1 MNPTA
6 EQLQIA
12 LGVCQQQR
20 NEAQDKVIDAC
31 VQLAQANARI
41 AKLEAEVKALT
52 PAESIPPTQP

>member
-1 MNPTA
+1 MTPTA

-31 VQLAQANARI
+31 VNLAQANARI
-41 AKLEAEVKALT
+41 AELEAKVKELT
-52 PAESIPPTQP
+52 PPEAEKE